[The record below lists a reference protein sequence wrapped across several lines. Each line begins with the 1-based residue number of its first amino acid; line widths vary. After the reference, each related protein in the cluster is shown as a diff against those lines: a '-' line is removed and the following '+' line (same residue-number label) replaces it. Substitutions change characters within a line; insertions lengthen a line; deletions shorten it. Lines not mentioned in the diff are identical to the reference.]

1 MFLLVLLL
9 IPFLVLLYCDRE
21 CEIWSFKSLKGNG
34 STKRDRQMDDR
45 EAQNGM
51 RGQLLKLPAEW
62 TAYRWIGPCGIRIL
76 SEKQS
81 RPIVKKRDFY
91 KGPAKDI
98 CFCWSCCKNS
108 KWRKIA
114 FADRNKHFFWRQTQF
129 AVLMEKG
136 ERAFRANLA
145 LSNIMEIPLLTC
157 ALTSILH
164 ILNTEPMEEK
174 TKKKK
179 MHNHTLSELDLAV
192 P

>member
-1 MFLLVLLL
+1 MDMFLSVLLL

-21 CEIWSFKSLKGNG
+21 CEIWSFKSLEGNG

-45 EAQNGM
+45 EAQNEM
-51 RGQLLKLPAEW
+51 KGQLLKLPAEW
-62 TAYRWIGPCGIRIL
+62 TAYRWIAPCGIRIL

-81 RPIVKKRDFY
+81 RPIVMKRDFY

-98 CFCWSCCKNS
+98 CVCWSCCKNS

-114 FADRNKHFFWRQTQF
+114 FADRNKHFSDDKLNLQYWWKSGVQ
-129 AVLMEKG
+129 
-136 ERAFRANLA
+136 AFRANLA

-174 TKKKK
+174 TKKCSTILYL
-179 MHNHTLSELDLAV
+179 N
-192 P
+192 